1 MSTVEVILGFLE
13 EVEPWRLLSPQFPSK
28 VGGKPAWLSQKGVPA
43 LSQLECEIC
52 HLQMVFLLQ
61 VYAPLSDQEHCF
73 HRTLFLFCCKTPECY
88 SRNDSR
94 CMKVFRSQ
102 IPRKNEFYSYNPPPE
117 DEPPSEPYEG
127 HNILLFSGVKLC
139 WICGCPGT
147 KACSRC
153 HSVTYCGKH
162 HQTIHWKHSHKRE
175 CGSQESASVGKC
187 PFLFPEFELVTEPED
202 LEKNAEY
209 AKTPQTETEDIP
221 SNVEETLADSLA
233 ETELEEMAM
242 HETEEMKAFQRFK
255 KRIASEPHQVVRYTR
270 GGLPL
275 WVSAKNIPSDEDI
288 PPCPCGSKRVFE
300 FQVMPQ
306 LLNSLCVDSTGASID
321 WGTVAVFTCSL
332 SCSREDDYTTEFVW
346 KQDFTADECNKDS

>member
-1 MSTVEVILGFLE
+1 MSTAEVILGFLE
-13 EVEPWRLLSPQFPSK
+13 EVEPWRLFSPQFPSK
-28 VGGKPAWLSQKGVPA
+28 VGGKPAWLSQKDVPS

-52 HLQMVFLLQ
+52 HLPMAFLLQ
-61 VYAPLSDQEHCF
+61 VYSPLSGQDQCF

-88 SRNDSR
+88 SHNDSR

-102 IPRKNEFYSYNPPPE
+102 MPRKNEFYSYDAPPDDEPPPE
-117 DEPPSEPYEG
+117 PYKG
-127 HNILLFSGVKLC
+127 HNVLPVSGVKLC

-153 HSVTYCGKH
+153 HSVIYCGKH

-175 CGSQESASVGKC
+175 CGSQESSGVSKS
-187 PFLFPEFELVTEPED
+187 PFLFPEFELVTEPEAQNT
-202 LEKNAEY
+202 KC
-209 AKTPQTETEDIP
+209 KETEDIP
-221 SNVEETLADSLA
+221 TYVDETLAESFA
-233 ETELEEMAM
+233 ETELEEIAM
-242 HETEEMKAFQRFK
+242 HETEEIKVFQRFK
-255 KRIASEPHQVVRYTR
+255 KRIAPEPHQVVRYHR

-275 WVSAKNIPSDEDI
+275 WVSAKHVPSDEV
-288 PPCPCGSKRVFE
+288 PPCSCGSKRVFE

-332 SCSREDDYTTEFVW
+332 SCSHENHYSPEFVW
-346 KQDFTADECNKDS
+346 KQDFTDQINKEHETRDLS